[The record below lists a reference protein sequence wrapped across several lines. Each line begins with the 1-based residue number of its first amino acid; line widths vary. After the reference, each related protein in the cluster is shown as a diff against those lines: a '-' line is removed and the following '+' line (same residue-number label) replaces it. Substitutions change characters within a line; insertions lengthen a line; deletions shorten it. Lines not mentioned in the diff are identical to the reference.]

1 MSKRRRRNV
10 QNQSRKHLKNPCQVC
25 NWTLQCKVKNF
36 PKEYL
41 KTDGFIKLTKI
52 LPGFKFLKKRNGQME
67 VKIYLNDFIKRDSNL
82 GLEFNKP
89 TIKVIFS
96 NCIDDSIL
104 IKIIGVK
111 NNLKVYYGFKIVREI
126 LGNIKDPKT
135 GEKLN
140 FKLSYSNITTTNIVI
155 TWAIPKNILMDLELV
170 KMKYGNICSYQ
181 ASKIPIM
188 NIKFYNKE
196 LNPPNFICLVPRSGK
211 CTIPGLKS
219 LDDVESRMQM
229 VEQLFLDLWEKNNI
243 FKIQTLKD
251 VSKEEE
257 EANCDKLHFIKNEN
271 YFDLIEKVGN
281 VKKKRKPHKYFNKSN
296 YKKTKVGFS
305 QRINS
310 LQFIKTDN
318 LPIQGVE
325 FYYKHCKLLDYQKK
339 GINNQVL

>member
-1 MSKRRRRNV
+1 MSKRTRNEP
-10 QNQSRKHLKNPCQVC
+10 NTSKKRPYQVC
-25 NWTLQCKVKNF
+25 NWTLQCNVNNF

-41 KTDGFIKLTKI
+41 RTEGMIKLTKLI
-52 LPGFKFLKKRNGQME
+52 PGFKFVKKRNGQLD

-82 GLEFNKP
+82 GIVFDKSI
-89 TIKVIFS
+89 IKVIFTD
-96 NCIDDSIL
+96 CRDDSIL

-111 NNLKVYYGFKIVREI
+111 NNLKVFYGFKIVREI

-140 FKLSYSNITTTNIVI
+140 FKLTYSKINTTNIVI
-155 TWAIPKNILMDLELV
+155 TWNIPKDILMDLELV

-181 ASKIPIM
+181 ADKIPIM

-196 LNPPNFICLVPRSGK
+196 LTPPNFICLVPRSGK

-219 LDDVESRMQM
+219 LDDVETRMQM
-229 VEQLFLDLWEKNNI
+229 VEQLFLDLWDNDNI
-243 FKIQTLKD
+243 FNIQTLKD
-251 VSKEEE
+251 ISKEEE
-257 EANCDKLHFIKNEN
+257 DANSDRLHFIKNEN
-271 YFDLIEKVGN
+271 YFDLIEN
-281 VKKKRKPHKYFNKSN
+281 VDNVMKKRKPHKYFNKSN

-310 LQFIKTDN
+310 LQFIKTEN

-325 FYYKHCKLLDYQKK
+325 FYYKHCKLLDYQNKK
-339 GINNQVL
+339 F